1 MLQTQY
7 LDNIFASA
15 DSSEN
20 TKFQFTQRI
29 FRLHICTAPRC
40 QYAVP
45 PSTLLTHLRTRH
57 GSHPAAATLP
67 LREAALEAML
77 QRPWADPAREPGLFP
92 PPGGPPVPGL
102 PIYQGYGCPHCPYI
116 TRSLKATQNHRRQAH
131 QDQDSH

>member
-1 MLQTQY
+1 MDLFLYNPTY
-7 LDNIFASA
+7 HLW
-15 DSSEN
+15 
-20 TKFQFTQRI
+20 
-29 FRLHICTAPRC
+29 ICIVPRC

-57 GSHPAAATLP
+57 GSHPAAATLS

-102 PIYQGYGCPHCPYI
+102 PVHQGYGCPHCPYI

-131 QDQDSH
+131 QDQDGH